1 MATLTFSKCDNHE
14 SSIRR
19 IETNT
24 RTYDRNIPS
33 SVLQP
38 YLDVRPVS
46 TKYSYMP
53 IVDPRKKINT
63 QLNIMPVYNPAKTFN
78 PGNDMGPWS
87 GYATG
92 VNVES
97 DLRNQFF
104 AIQKCPQSYYVPSS
118 NSDLYEYKF
127 QNNPVQINQPF
138 PGLFKESEIGKDNYS
153 ETFNSPENNFLF
165 YSSSRILGVDSRKN
179 NPIGC

>member
-1 MATLTFSKCDNHE
+1 
-14 SSIRR
+14 
-19 IETNT
+19 
-24 RTYDRNIPS
+24 
-33 SVLQP
+33 
-38 YLDVRPVS
+38 
-46 TKYSYMP
+46 
-53 IVDPRKKINT
+53 
-63 QLNIMPVYNPAKTFN
+63 MPVYNPAKTFN

-127 QNNPVQINQPF
+127 QNNPVQVNQPF
-138 PGLFKESEIGKDNYS
+138 PDLFKESEIGKDNYS

-165 YSSSRILGVDSRKN
+165 YSSSRILGIDSRKN